1 MSFGLLPPK
10 RSVLTHG
17 SLPVALLV
25 ASAVAFGQSRGP
37 VRIAVGPN
45 VLVTRDGDVSHVESA
60 VAANPR
66 DPLNL
71 VATAIT
77 FTLPQGGYVNKTY
90 ATFDGGFSWYD
101 ARLPEE
107 PDLGSFDPKVAFT
120 PKGTVLQV
128 GLVQGMS
135 VYRSED
141 GGRSWLAPARLGRG
155 YDRVAIAVDHSTGPT
170 TGQIYVTGNLDE
182 GPRLHRS
189 VDDGRTFEGAVTLPG
204 IAVTD
209 VLVLSDGAVL
219 VPLYTGPDLRL
230 PESRG
235 KRTAE
240 YSTVLSADGGATFSA
255 LRPGFEQQRYSTD
268 STVRRWRAG
277 SIVGDNTATFA
288 ADPHSARFRD
298 RIYAAFPD
306 MRWTG
311 RKPRIAVVW
320 SSDRGASWSAPT
332 MIDAS
337 APASASQFLPAI
349 AVNDSGVVGVMWLD
363 TRASGADDAYDVF
376 YSTSLDGGKTFLPA
390 VRVSSETSRPAGPGN
405 MRPGLGRL
413 RYAGDTLIMD
423 FLSGYSRWRDVGDYI
438 GLTADAKGVFHPVWP
453 DSRNGTFQLQTAR
466 IELLPGAAVAAATN
480 TVTRPVGI
488 VLDPSTFDAEK
499 RELVLPVRIRNTTAD
514 TLFSPIMATLTSVA
528 DTMLVRTGLTAAED
542 TVTILNATNAKP
554 GAGASFDFSDALGTL
569 GYLAPGAV
577 SGAVDFRL
585 RVATPAASG
594 LRWRMVVSA
603 GARRK

>member
-1 MSFGLLPPK
+1 MHRSLSVVLL
-10 RSVLTHG
+10 
-17 SLPVALLV
+17 A
-25 ASAVAFGQSRGP
+25 ASAVAFGEAQGQ

-45 VLVTRDGDVSHVESA
+45 VLVSRDGDVSHVESA
-60 VAANPR
+60 VAANPS

-90 ATFDGGFSWYD
+90 ATFNGGFSWYD

-107 PDLGSFDPKVAFT
+107 RDLGSIDPKVAFT
-120 PKGTVLQV
+120 PRGTALQV

-170 TGQIYVTGNLDE
+170 AGQIYVTGNLNA
-182 GPRLHRS
+182 GPRIHRS
-189 VDDGRTFEGAVTLPG
+189 TDDGRTFDAPVTLPG
-204 IAVTD
+204 IVVTD

-235 KRTAE
+235 SPMAA
-240 YSTVLSADGGATFSA
+240 YGTVLSTDGGATFSG

-268 STVRRWRAG
+268 STLRRRRAG

-288 ADPHSARFRD
+288 ADVRSARYRD
-298 RIYAAFPD
+298 RVYAAFPD
-306 MRWTG
+306 MRWAG
-311 RKPRIAVVW
+311 GKPRIAVVW
-320 SSDRGASWSAPT
+320 SSDGGATWSAPNVV
-332 MIDAS
+332 DAA

-349 AVNDSGVVGVMWLD
+349 AVNESGVVGVMWLD
-363 TRASGADDAYDVF
+363 TRASAADDAYDVF
-376 YSTSLDGGKTFLPA
+376 YSASLDGGETFLPA

-466 IELLPGAAVAAATN
+466 IELLSGAPSAAAMD

-488 VLDPSTFDAEK
+488 VLDPSRFDAGK
-499 RELVLPVRIRNTTAD
+499 RELVVPVRIRNTTAD
-514 TLFSPIMATLTSVA
+514 TLFPPIVATLTSVG
-528 DTMLVRTGLTAAED
+528 DTMLVRSGYMRPED
-542 TVTILNATNAKP
+542 VVTILNATNAKP

-569 GYLAPGAV
+569 GLLAPGAV

-603 GARRK
+603 RVRRQ

>member
-1 MSFGLLPPK
+1 LL
-10 RSVLTHG
+10 
-17 SLPVALLV
+17 A
-25 ASAVAFGQSRGP
+25 ASAVAFRQSHGQ

-60 VAANPR
+60 VAANPT

-77 FTLPQGGYVNKTY
+77 FTLPQGGYVNRTY
-90 ATFDGGFSWYD
+90 ATFDGGFSWYG

-107 PDLGSFDPKVAFT
+107 PDLGSIDPKVAFT
-120 PKGTVLQV
+120 PSGTALHV

-155 YDRVAIAVDHSTGPT
+155 YDRVAIAVDHSAGPT
-170 TGQIYVTGNLDE
+170 AGQIYVTGNLDA
-182 GPRLHRS
+182 GPRIHRS
-189 VDDGRTFEGAVTLPG
+189 ADDGRTFDAAVTLPG
-204 IAVTD
+204 IVVTD
-209 VLVLSDGAVL
+209 VLVLSDGTVL
-219 VPLYTGPDLRL
+219 VPLYTGPDLRV
-230 PESRG
+230 PENRG
-235 KRTAE
+235 KPMAA
-240 YSTVLSADGGATFSA
+240 YATVLSRDGGATFSA
-255 LRPGFEQQRYSTD
+255 LRPGFEQQRYGTD
-268 STVRRWRAG
+268 STLRRRRG
-277 SIVGDNTATFA
+277 ESIVGDNTATFA
-288 ADPHSARFRD
+288 ADVRSTRYRD
-298 RIYAAFPD
+298 RVYAAFPD
-306 MRWTG
+306 MRWAGGT
-311 RKPRIAVVW
+311 PRIAVVW

-332 MIDAS
+332 MVDAA
-337 APASASQFLPAI
+337 APPSASQFLPAI

-363 TRASGADDAYDVF
+363 TRASAADDAYDVF

-405 MRPGLGRL
+405 LRPGLGRL
-413 RYAGDTLIMD
+413 RYSGDTLIMD

-466 IELLPGAAVAAATN
+466 IELLRGAPSSAAAMDT
-480 TVTRPVGI
+480 TTRPVGV
-488 VLDPSTFDAEK
+488 VLDPPRFDAWM
-499 RELVLPVRIRNTTAD
+499 RELVVPVRIRNTTAD
-514 TLFSPIMATLTSVA
+514 TLFPPVVATLTSVG
-528 DTMLVRTGLTAAED
+528 DTMLVRSGYMRSED
-542 TVTILNATNAKP
+542 VVTILNATNAEP

-569 GYLAPGAV
+569 GLLAPGAG

-603 GARRK
+603 RVRR

>member
-1 MSFGLLPPK
+1 
-10 RSVLTHG
+10 
-17 SLPVALLV
+17 
-25 ASAVAFGQSRGP
+25 
-37 VRIAVGPN
+37 
-45 VLVTRDGDVSHVESA
+45 
-60 VAANPR
+60 
-66 DPLNL
+66 
-71 VATAIT
+71 
-77 FTLPQGGYVNKTY
+77 
-90 ATFDGGFSWYD
+90 
-101 ARLPEE
+101 
-107 PDLGSFDPKVAFT
+107 
-120 PKGTVLQV
+120 
-128 GLVQGMS
+128 MS
-135 VYRSED
+135 VYRSDD

-155 YDRVAIAVDHSTGPT
+155 YDRVAIAVDHSTRPT
-170 TGQIYVTGNLDE
+170 AGRIYVTGNLDE
-182 GPRLHRS
+182 GPRIHRS

-255 LRPGFEQQRYSTD
+255 LRPGFEQQRYSAD

-288 ADPHSARFRD
+288 ADPRSARYRD

-332 MIDAS
+332 MIDTS

-363 TRASGADDAYDVF
+363 TRASAADDAYDVF

-390 VRVSSETSRPAGPGN
+390 IRVSSETSRPAGPGN

-466 IELLPGAAVAAATN
+466 IELLRGAAVAAATN

-488 VLDPSTFDAEK
+488 VLDPSRFDAEK

-514 TLFSPIMATLTSVA
+514 TLFSPIVATLTSVG
-528 DTMLVRTGLTAAED
+528 DTMLVRSGFTAAED

>member
-1 MSFGLLPPK
+1 MH
-10 RSVLTHG
+10 R
-17 SLPVALLV
+17 SLPVVLLAV
-25 ASAVAFGQSRGP
+25 SAVAFGQSRGQ

-45 VLVTRDGDVSHVESA
+45 VLVSRDGDVSHVESA

-66 DPLNL
+66 EPLNL

-101 ARLPEE
+101 TRLPEE
-107 PDLGSFDPKVAFT
+107 PNLGSIDPKVAFT
-120 PKGTVLQV
+120 PKGTALQV
-128 GLVQGMS
+128 GVVQGMS

-155 YDRVAIAVDHSTGPT
+155 YDRVAIAVDHSTAPT
-170 TGQIYVTGNLDE
+170 AGRIYVTGNLE
-182 GPRLHRS
+182 AGPRIHRS
-189 VDDGRTFEGAVTLPG
+189 ADDGRTFEGPVTLPG
-204 IAVTD
+204 IVVTD
-209 VLVLSDGAVL
+209 VLVLSDGSVL

-230 PESRG
+230 PENRG
-235 KRTAE
+235 SPMAA
-240 YSTVLSADGGATFSA
+240 YSTVLSTDGGAAFGG

-268 STVRRWRAG
+268 STLRRRRAG

-288 ADPHSARFRD
+288 ADVRSARYRD
-298 RIYAAFPD
+298 RVYAAFPD
-306 MRWTG
+306 MRWAG
-311 RKPRIAVVW
+311 GKPRIAVVW
-320 SSDRGASWSAPT
+320 SSDRGASWSAPV

-363 TRASGADDAYDVF
+363 TRASTADDAYDVF
-376 YSTSLDGGKTFLPA
+376 YSTSLDGGRTFLPA

-405 MRPGLGRL
+405 LRPGLGRL
-413 RYAGDTLIMD
+413 RYSGDTLVMD

-438 GLTADAKGVFHPVWP
+438 GLTTDAKGVFHPVWP

-466 IELLPGAAVAAATN
+466 IELLSNAPSAAAMDS
-480 TVTRPVGI
+480 VTRPVGI
-488 VLDPSTFDAEK
+488 VLDPSRFDAEK
-499 RELVLPVRIRNTTAD
+499 RELVVPVRIRNTTAD
-514 TLFSPIMATLTSVA
+514 TLFPPVVATLTSVG
-528 DTMLVRTGLTAAED
+528 DTMLVRIGYMRSED
-542 TVTILNATNAKP
+542 SVTILNATNAKP

-569 GYLAPGAV
+569 GLLAPGAV

-585 RVATPAASG
+585 RVATPMASG

-603 GARRK
+603 RARRQ

>member
-1 MSFGLLPPK
+1 MH
-10 RSVLTHG
+10 RSLSVVVL
-17 SLPVALLV
+17 A

-45 VLVTRDGDVSHVESA
+45 VLVSRDGDVSHVESA

-66 DPLNL
+66 DPRNL

-107 PDLGSFDPKVAFT
+107 RDLGSIDPKVAFT
-120 PKGTVLQV
+120 PNGTALQV
-128 GLVQGMS
+128 GLAQGMS

-141 GGRSWLAPARLGRG
+141 GGRSWLAPVRLGRG
-155 YDRVAIAVDHSTGPT
+155 YDRVAISVDHSTGPT
-170 TGQIYVTGNLDE
+170 AGRIYVTGNLDA
-182 GPRLHRS
+182 GPRIHRS
-189 VDDGRTFEGAVTLPG
+189 ADDGRTFEGPVALPG
-204 IAVTD
+204 IVVTD

-230 PESRG
+230 AESRG
-235 KRTAE
+235 KPTAA
-240 YSTVLSADGGATFSA
+240 YSTVLSTDGGATFGA
-255 LRPGFEQQRYSTD
+255 LHPGFEQQRYSSD
-268 STVRRWRAG
+268 STLRRAGRG

-288 ADPHSARFRD
+288 ADVRSARYRD
-298 RIYAAFPD
+298 RVYAAFPD

-311 RKPRIAVVW
+311 GKPRIAVVW
-320 SSDRGASWSAPT
+320 SSDRGVSWTAPV

-337 APASASQFLPAI
+337 APATASQFLPAI
-349 AVNDSGVVGVMWLD
+349 AANDSGVVGVMWLD
-363 TRASGADDAYDVF
+363 TRASAADDAYDVY

-413 RYAGDTLIMD
+413 RYRGDTLVLD

-438 GLTADAKGVFHPVWP
+438 GLTADATGVFHPVWP

-466 IELLPGAAVAAATN
+466 IQLLPVVPSTAAVR

-488 VLDPSTFDAEK
+488 VLDPSRFDAEQ
-499 RELVLPVRIRNTTAD
+499 RELVVPVRIRNTTAD
-514 TLFSPIMATLTSVA
+514 TLFPPIVATLTSVA
-528 DTMLVRTGLTAAED
+528 DSTLLRTGYMRPED
-542 TVTILNATNAKP
+542 VVTILNADNGKP
-554 GAGASFDFSDALGTL
+554 GAGASFDFSRALGTL
-569 GYLAPGAV
+569 ALLAPGAV

-585 RVATPAASG
+585 RVATPMASG

-603 GARRK
+603 GARRR

>member
-1 MSFGLLPPK
+1 MQ
-10 RSVLTHG
+10 RSLSVVVL
-17 SLPVALLV
+17 A
-25 ASAVAFGQSRGP
+25 ASAVAFSQSRGP
-37 VRIAVGPN
+37 VRIGVGPN
-45 VLVTRDGDVSHVESA
+45 VLVSRDGDVSHVESA

-107 PDLGSFDPKVAFT
+107 PDIGSIDPKVAFT

-128 GLVQGMS
+128 GLSQGMS
-135 VYRSED
+135 VFRSED

-170 TGQIYVTGNLDE
+170 AGRVYVTGNLDA

-189 VDDGRTFEGAVTLPG
+189 ADDGRTFDAAVTLPG
-204 IAVTD
+204 IVVTD
-209 VLVLSDGAVL
+209 VLVMSDGAVL

-235 KRTAE
+235 KRTAA
-240 YSTVLSADGGATFSA
+240 YSTVVSTDGGATFGA
-255 LRPGFEQQRYSTD
+255 LRPGFEQLRYSTD
-268 STVRRWRAG
+268 STVGRRRAG

-288 ADPHSARFRD
+288 ADVRSTRYRD
-298 RIYAAFPD
+298 RVYATFPD
-306 MRWTG
+306 MRWAG
-311 RKPRIAVVW
+311 GKPRIAVVW
-320 SSDRGASWSAPT
+320 SSDRGVTWSAPT
-332 MIDAS
+332 MIDAA
-337 APASASQFLPAI
+337 APTSASQFLPAI

-363 TRASGADDAYDVF
+363 TRASAADDAYDVYF
-376 YSTSLDGGKTFLPA
+376 STSLDGGRTFLPA

-413 RYAGDTLIMD
+413 RYRGDTLIMD

-438 GLTADAKGVFHPVWP
+438 GLTADAKGAFHPVWP
-453 DSRNGTFQLQTAR
+453 DSRDGTFQLQTAR
-466 IELLPGAAVAAATN
+466 IELLPSALLASAMD

-488 VLDPSTFDAEK
+488 VLDPSRFDAET
-499 RELVLPVRIRNTTAD
+499 RELVVPVRIRNTTAD
-514 TLFSPIMATLTSVA
+514 TLYAPIIATLTSVG
-528 DTMLVRTGLTAAED
+528 DTMLVRIGAMRPED
-542 TVTILNATNAKP
+542 TVTILNAGNGEP
-554 GAGASFDFSDALGTL
+554 GAGASFDFSRALGTV
-569 GYLAPGAV
+569 GYLVPGAV

-585 RVATPAASG
+585 RVGTPAASG

-603 GARRK
+603 GARRR